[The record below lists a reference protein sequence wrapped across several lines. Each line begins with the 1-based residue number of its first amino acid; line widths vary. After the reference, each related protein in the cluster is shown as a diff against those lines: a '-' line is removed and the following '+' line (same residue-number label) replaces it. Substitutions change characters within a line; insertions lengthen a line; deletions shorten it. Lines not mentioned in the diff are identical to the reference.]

1 MGISIRM
8 SLSERSYSV
17 TDNSSVV
24 RGLVEYKTTGSGHNG
39 NSQPGTISVCGQ
51 KQSFSTSFANNNS
64 SWKTLAYRDFT
75 VGHNADGSK
84 TAYGSASYI
93 SGISSGTV
101 YATASNI
108 TLTKIPRVSTL
119 SIDKTTVAAGE
130 SITATG
136 TKAYSGFTDA
146 IVLKFGSYTQTLT
159 SGIAF
164 TIPESWCDAI
174 PNATS
179 GTATITLTTKNGSS
193 VIGSTSKNITI
204 TVPSNVV
211 PSVTNIAVS
220 EGNNVVTAAFGSRFV
235 QNLSTLATTITAAG
249 EYGSTIS
256 KYSTSYNSK
265 TYTSATFTTSTITT
279 SGSTTMTANVTDSR
293 GRTAQST
300 EAITVVPYQS
310 PSIVGV
316 SYIQCNADG
325 TPNINGTYLKVTVG
339 GSVSSVENQNSKT
352 LTVSYKLS
360 DATSYTD
367 VNIVVDDWNFNVS
380 TILPNIDALKKYNIK
395 VTLTDKISSVV
406 QNYVTNTSQGL
417 TVTNSQYVL
426 IISEG
431 KTYTLPIDSSNISWT
446 VNNYGATGI
455 VKHLNYSANLNK
467 PVGVTTIGQFVYPPS
482 SALNES
488 WSNASFD
495 SSNSN
500 LTPIGLTIYKGY
512 TVALV
517 LDTATNQTSLY
528 MFNQEVTNV
537 YKNIVK
543 LAIVKMQTP
552 SGNWNWIAGNETGI
566 YLLDTQGKV
575 AFTNTPNL
583 TDSWKVVETNITQG
597 TIFDADMYT
606 TTTSVCALV
615 GTTEGHKLM
624 STPLTAFR

>member
-8 SLSERSYSV
+8 YLSELSYSV
-17 TDNSSVV
+17 SGNSSVV
-24 RGLVEYKTTGSGHNG
+24 RGLVQYKTTGSGHNG
-39 NSQPGTISVCGQ
+39 NSRPGTISVCGQ
-51 KQSFSTSFANNNS
+51 SSSFSTSFANHNS
-64 SWKTLAYRDFT
+64 GYTTLAYRDFT
-75 VGHNADGSK
+75 VGHYSDGSY
-84 TAYGSASYI
+84 TAWGSANYN

-101 YATASNI
+101 YATANNI
-108 TLTKIPRVSTL
+108 ALTTIPRTSTL
-119 SIDKTTVAAGE
+119 SVDKTTVAAGQ

-136 TKAYSGFTDA
+136 TKAYSGFTDT
-146 IVLKFGSYTQTLT
+146 IVLKFGSHTQTLT
-159 SGIAF
+159 SGTAF

-204 TVPSNVV
+204 TVPSSVV

-220 EGNNVVTAAFGSRFV
+220 EGNSAVTTAFGNRFV

-249 EYGSTIS
+249 KYGSTIS
-256 KYSTSYNSK
+256 KYSTTYNSK
-265 TYTSATFTTSTITT
+265 TYTSASFTTSTITA
-279 SGSTTMTANVTDSR
+279 SGSTTMTANITDSR
-293 GRTAQST
+293 GRTAKST
-300 EAITVVPYQS
+300 KSITVVPYQS
-310 PSIVGV
+310 PNIIGV

-367 VNIVVDDWNFNVS
+367 VDVTVDDWNFNVS

-395 VTLTDKISSVV
+395 ITLTDKISSVV
-406 QNYVTNTSQGL
+406 QNYVTNTPQGL

-426 IISEG
+426 IVGEG
-431 KTYTLPIDSSNISWT
+431 KTYTLPIDSNNVSWT

-455 VKHLNYSANLNK
+455 VKQLNYSANLNK
-467 PVGVTTIGQFVYPPS
+467 PVGVTTAGQFVYPPS
-482 SALNES
+482 TVLNES

-500 LTPIGLTIYKGY
+500 LTPIGLTTYKGY
-512 TVALV
+512 IVALV

-528 MFNQEVTNV
+528 MFNQKITNA
-537 YKNIVK
+537 YKNIAK
-543 LAIVKMQTP
+543 LATVKMQTP
-552 SGNWNWIAGNETGI
+552 SSNWNWIAGNETGI

-575 AFTNTPNL
+575 AFTNTPNIA
-583 TDSWKVVETNITQG
+583 DSWKVVETNITQG

-615 GTTEGHKLM
+615 DTTEGHKLM

>member
-8 SLSERSYSV
+8 YLSELSYSV
-17 TDNSSVV
+17 SGNSSVV
-24 RGLVEYKTTGSGHNG
+24 RGLVQYKTTGSGHNG
-39 NSQPGTISVCGQ
+39 NSRPGTISVCGQ
-51 KQSFSTSFANNNS
+51 SSGFSTSFANHNS
-64 SWKTLAYRDFT
+64 GYTTLAYRDFT
-75 VGHNADGSK
+75 VGHYSDGSY
-84 TAYGSASYI
+84 TAWGSASYS

-108 TLTKIPRVSTL
+108 ALTTIPRTSTL
-119 SIDKTTVAAGE
+119 SVDKTTVVAGQN
-130 SITATG
+130 ITATG
-136 TKAYSGFTDA
+136 IKVYSGFTDT

-159 SGIAF
+159 SGVAF

-174 PNATS
+174 PDATS

-204 TVPSNVV
+204 TVPSTVV

-220 EGNNVVTAAFGSRFV
+220 EGNNVVTAAFGNRFV

-249 EYGSTIS
+249 KYGSTIS

-300 EAITVVPYQS
+300 EAITVIPYQS
-310 PSIVGV
+310 PNIVGV

-367 VNIVVDDWNFNVS
+367 VNVAVDDWNFNVS

-406 QNYVTNTSQGL
+406 QNYVTNTPQGL

-426 IISEG
+426 IAGEG

-467 PVGVTTIGQFVYPPS
+467 PVGVTTVGQFVYPPS
-482 SALNES
+482 TALNES
-488 WSNASFD
+488 WDNANFD

-528 MFNQEVTNV
+528 MFNQEITNA
-537 YKNIVK
+537 YKNIAK
-543 LAIVKMQTP
+543 LATVKIQTP
-552 SGNWNWIAGNETGI
+552 SGNWNWIAGNETGM
-566 YLLDTQGKV
+566 YLLDTQGKI
-575 AFTNTPNL
+575 AFATTPNVI
-583 TDSWKVVETNITQG
+583 DSWKVVDTNITQG
-597 TIFDADMYT
+597 TIFDVDMYV
-606 TTTSVCALV
+606 TTTSVCVLAD
-615 GTTEGHKLM
+615 TTEGHRLM